1 MSEGK
6 DSLLIRKV
14 TKIFEKSKFSDVASN
29 VHFWVKGENTEFTE
43 VDVCA
48 IQNDTMFLVECK
60 SGGLKNKQTELRRK
74 HQLISAIRSKSIK
87 KVECTN
93 SKITPSRLG
102 DVDDVFLGYCL
113 GDKSTYNSHKSP
125 LESEGILVWDSEAV
139 AYFDVV
145 SETLGSLTR
154 NEIIYREFRV
164 KDTCMRRRC
173 MPAIKLKQGDLTL
186 YLFTLTAYDLLRIAY
201 VSRRGTRRDES
212 YQRIINLDRLDS
224 LSRFIKESKR
234 LVMAN
239 PIILAFD
246 PDVYGPVKYRDGKIE
261 FTDTM
266 CSAWVVDG
274 QHRIFAFRDID
285 LGSRK
290 CERFNI
296 EIPVVALEGSNTE
309 TQSETFV
316 NINYY
321 QKKIDSL
328 LIYDLAAHFK
338 YPQNELVWPSLLTMR
353 LNEAGTL
360 KGLIKTKE
368 IERKKPNERK
378 KPLRMTNFVRTIL
391 DELLGYCSNTDKYDG
406 PLFTLCK
413 FNKNIKVTTAKN
425 KIALDAHISI
435 LQSYFTAIKSL
446 IKSDNDWRDAAE
458 SRGFL
463 TSSAIKAF
471 LLVLATILRHEQKS
485 EIDFKEILKP
495 IAEIDFTEGSYAT
508 YRAGYPAIKGY
519 TKDIL
524 KAINL
529 SAGKNYTYE
538 SISQRRKR
546 LGRLDM

>member
-1 MSEGK
+1 MNEGR
-6 DSLLIRKV
+6 DFPLIRKV
-14 TKIFEKSKFSDVASN
+14 TKIFEKSKFDIVASN
-29 VHFWVKGENTEFTE
+29 VHFWIEGEDAEFTE

-48 IQNDTMFLVECK
+48 IRKDKMFLVECK
-60 SGGLKNKQTELRRK
+60 SGNLKNKQTELQRK
-74 HQLISAIRSKSIK
+74 FQLISAIKSKSITK
-87 KVECTN
+87 IKCTN
-93 SKITPSRLG
+93 SKIILSKLG
-102 DVDDVFLGYCL
+102 DIDNVFLGYCL
-113 GDKSTYNSHKSP
+113 GDKSTYNNHKRS
-125 LESEGILVWDSEAV
+125 LESKKILVWGSEAV

-145 SETLGSLTR
+145 SKTLGSLTQ
-154 NEIIYREFRV
+154 NEIIYREFKV
-164 KDTCMRRRC
+164 EDTCIRRRC
-173 MPAIKLKQGDLTL
+173 MPAVKFKQGSLTL
-186 YLFTLTAYDLLRIAY
+186 YLFALTASDLLRIAY

-212 YQRIINLDRLDS
+212 YQRIISLDRLDS

-246 PDVYGPVKYRDGKIE
+246 PDVYGPVKYEDGKIE
-261 FTDTM
+261 FTDTV

-285 LGSRK
+285 LGSHK
-290 CERFNI
+290 YEQFNI
-296 EIPVVALEGSNTE
+296 EIPVVVLEGSNTE
-309 TQSETFV
+309 VQSETFV

-338 YPQNELVWPSLLTMR
+338 YPRNELVWPSLLTMK
-353 LNEAGTL
+353 LNEAGVL
-360 KGLIKTKE
+360 RGLIKTKE
-368 IERKKPNERK
+368 IERKKPGERK
-378 KPLRMTNFVRTIL
+378 KPLRMTNFVRIIL

-406 PLFTLCK
+406 PLFTLCPFK
-413 FNKNIKVTTAKN
+413 KNTKVTTTKN
-425 KIALDAHISI
+425 KIAFDTHSSM
-435 LQSYFTAIKSL
+435 LQSYFAAIKSL

-463 TSSAIKAF
+463 TSSAIKAL

-485 EIDFKEILKP
+485 EINFKEILKP
-495 IAEIDFTEGSYAT
+495 LAEIDFTEGSYAT
-508 YRAGYPAIKGY
+508 YRAGYPAINGY

-538 SISQRRKR
+538 SISQRRRR
-546 LGRLDM
+546 LERLDM

>member
-1 MSEGK
+1 MSEGR
-6 DSLLIRKV
+6 DSPLIRKV
-14 TKIFEKSKFSDVASN
+14 TKIFEKSEFDVVASN
-29 VHFWVKGENTEFTE
+29 VHFWMEGEDTELTE

-48 IQNDTMFLVECK
+48 IRDDKMFLVECK
-60 SGGLKNKQTELRRK
+60 SGGLSNKQTELRRK
-74 HQLISAIRSKSIK
+74 RQLISAIRSKSIK
-87 KVECTN
+87 KVKCTN
-93 SKITPSRLG
+93 SKIILSRLG
-102 DVDDVFLGYCL
+102 DVDNVFLGYCL
-113 GDKSTYNSHKSP
+113 EDKSTYNHHKSP
-125 LESEGILVWDSEAV
+125 LESEGILVWDNEAV
-139 AYFDVV
+139 AYFDVT
-145 SETLGSLTR
+145 SGTLGSLTR
-154 NEIIYREFRV
+154 NEIIYREFKV
-164 KDTCMRRRC
+164 EDTCVRRRC
-173 MPAIKLKQGDLTL
+173 MPAIKFKQGGLTL
-186 YLFTLTAYDLLRIAY
+186 YLFTLTASDLLRIAY

-261 FTDTM
+261 FTDTV

-285 LGSRK
+285 LGSRRY
-290 CERFNI
+290 ERFNI

-338 YPQNELVWPSLLTMR
+338 YPQNELVWPSLLAMR
-353 LNEAGTL
+353 LSKAGVL

-378 KPLRMTNFVRTIL
+378 KPLRITNFVRIIL

-406 PLFTLCK
+406 PLFTLCQ
-413 FNKNIKVTTAKN
+413 FNKNIKVTTNKN
-425 KIALDAHISI
+425 KRALDVHSSI
-435 LQSYFTAIKSL
+435 LQSYFAAVRSL
-446 IKSDNDWRDAAE
+446 IKSDNDWRDSAE

-463 TSSAIKAF
+463 TSSAIKAL
-471 LLVLATILRHEQKS
+471 LLVLATILRYEQKS

-495 IAEIDFTEGSYAT
+495 LAEIDFTKGSYVT
-508 YRAGYPAIKGY
+508 YRAGYPAINGY

-529 SAGKNYTYE
+529 SAGKNYTYV
-538 SISQRRKR
+538 STSQRRR
-546 LGRLDM
+546 QLGRRDI